1 MGRGYG
7 NPYKRIEKKKI
18 LRVFTI
24 EENKH
29 MVGVKE
35 IKSSLRKIILERDE
49 EYYEEENVIYAKN
62 AFLINS
68 VLCWYFDRGEEMGL
82 NVNQISSVL
91 DLLDKHINKEVT
103 LVWEDGNLQ
112 ILSPKKENK
121 VEEK

>member
-1 MGRGYG
+1 
-7 NPYKRIEKKKI
+7 
-18 LRVFTI
+18 
-24 EENKH
+24 

-35 IKSSLRKIILERDE
+35 IKSSLRKIILERDK
-49 EYYEEENVIYAKN
+49 EYYEEGNVIYAKN

-68 VLCWYFDRGEEMGL
+68 VLCWYFDQGEEMGL

-112 ILSPKKENK
+112 ILSSKKENK

>member
-1 MGRGYG
+1 
-7 NPYKRIEKKKI
+7 
-18 LRVFTI
+18 
-24 EENKH
+24 